1 MPSTPQTLSCTRCAT
16 PFEYT
21 EDEHRFEMLRSMT
34 GRPTLCARCRG
45 AELDKKVPGYSFPFL
60 CVGCNVA
67 SRTRFQPRGAVKMYC
82 EQCLLVQLRAVT
94 FEPLPDARWAGVGS
108 AGRGRSAGSAF

>member
-1 MPSTPQTLSCTRCAT
+1 MPSITQTLSCTRCAAS
-16 PFEYT
+16 FDYT
-21 EDEHRFEMLRSMT
+21 EDEHRFQLLRSMT

-45 AELDKKVPGYSFPFL
+45 AELDKTVPGYSFPFL

-82 EQCLLVQLRAVT
+82 EQCLNVQLRAVT
-94 FEPLPDARWAGVGS
+94 FDPLPDPKWAAGARATGQRV
-108 AGRGRSAGSAF
+108 AQYR